1 MASLQTMKEYI
12 TEDEVEHVL
21 SLSSRNLYHYLMDT
35 VIARYSDD
43 EVRERYRET
52 LLQQED

>member
-52 LLQQED
+52 LLQEED

>member
-1 MASLQTMKEYI
+1 MASLQKMKDYI

-35 VIARYSDD
+35 VIARYSDE

-52 LLQQED
+52 LLQEED

>member
-1 MASLQTMKEYI
+1 MASLQKMKDYI

-21 SLSSRNLYHYLMDT
+21 SLSSRNLYHYLRDT

-52 LLQQED
+52 LLQEED

>member
-1 MASLQTMKEYI
+1 MASLQKMKDYI

-21 SLSSRNLYHYLMDT
+21 SLSSRNLYHYLRDT

>member
-1 MASLQTMKEYI
+1 MASLQKMKDYI

>member
-1 MASLQTMKEYI
+1 MASLQKMKEYI

-52 LLQQED
+52 LLQEED

>member
-1 MASLQTMKEYI
+1 MASLQKMKDYI

-52 LLQQED
+52 LLQEED